1 MSFWLDSQL
10 IAIYRRLLRY
20 VSPHVSVIVAA
31 VVAMLIYS
39 AANACVPLIMREV
52 IGTLEESGRSGSRII
67 VPLMLAGAFLV
78 RGTTDFVAVFGL
90 SWVGR
95 SVVREVRAEI
105 FRHYTE
111 LPAQFFDRTS
121 SGELISKLTYNT
133 EQLAEALSSVIV
145 TVFRDSITI
154 LVLIGVMVYL
164 SPSLSLLVFIV
175 APIVAFLVLLMSKA
189 FRRYS
194 LRIQASMGD
203 ATRVTEEAL
212 RGQRIVKIF
221 EGQLYEQR
229 QFDEVNKRNFGLNL
243 KLIATR
249 AVGDSLTQYVLAL
262 GVAAIIWIAFSEEML
277 QSLNAALFMAFLTAM
292 GMLLAPLKRLININ
306 VVLQRGIAAGHSL
319 FETLDEPVEND
330 LGKKSLVRARGALEF
345 RKVSFTYDYSKG
357 RVLKDLS
364 FSISSGQSLAIVGRS
379 GSGKSTLVSLLPRF
393 YDVEAGSILLD
404 GEDIRQYQ
412 LRDLRRQISLVSQ
425 DVILF
430 NDSIANNIAYGSL
443 ASSSR
448 EKLEEAAEAAYVTEF
463 TNELPDGLEAQVGDR
478 GLLLSGGQR
487 QRIAIARA
495 LLKDAPVLILDEAT
509 SSLDTESERRIQRAL
524 GQLMK
529 GRTTLVIAHRLSTVE
544 TADCIM
550 VLRDGKIVE
559 TGNHTELVAY
569 DGYYK
574 ALYRM
579 QFAEQ

>member
-20 VSPHVSVIVAA
+20 VSPYVPVIAAA
-31 VVAMLIYS
+31 VVSMLIYS

-52 IGTLEESGRSGSRII
+52 IGTLEESGRSGSRVI

-95 SVVREVRAEI
+95 SVVREVRSEI

-111 LPAQFFDRTS
+111 LPAQFFDRIS

-175 APIVAFLVLLMSKA
+175 APVVAFLVLLMSRA

-194 LRIQASMGD
+194 IRIQASMGD

-212 RGQRIVKIF
+212 RGQHIVKIF

-319 FETLDEPVEND
+319 FETLDEPIEND
-330 LGKKSLVRARGALEF
+330 TGKESLVRARGVLEF

-364 FSISSGQSLAIVGRS
+364 FSISSGRSLAIVGRS

-448 EKLEEAAEAAYVTEF
+448 EQLEEAAEAAYVTEF
-463 TNELPDGLEAQVGDR
+463 TNELPDGLETQVGDR

-509 SSLDTESERRIQRAL
+509 SSLDTESERRIQYAL
-524 GQLMK
+524 GKLMK

-559 TGNHTELVAY
+559 TGNHTELMAY

-574 ALYRM
+574 ALYRL
-579 QFAEQ
+579 QFSEQ

>member
-1 MSFWLDSQL
+1 MFFRLDSQL
-10 IAIYRRLLRY
+10 ISIYRRLLRY
-20 VSPHVSVIVAA
+20 VRPHLPVIAAA
-31 VVAMLIYS
+31 VVAMLLYS

-52 IGTLEESGRSGSRII
+52 IGTLEQSGRSGSRVI
-67 VPLMLAGAFLV
+67 VPLMLAGAFLI
-78 RGTTDFVAVFGL
+78 RGTTDFIAVCGL

-95 SVVREVRAEI
+95 SVVREMRSEV

-111 LPAQFFDRTS
+111 LPARFFDRIS

-145 TVFRDSITI
+145 TVFRDGLTI

-164 SPSLSLLVFIV
+164 SPPLSLLVFVV
-175 APIVAFLVLLMSKA
+175 APIVAFLVFLMSKA

-194 LRIQASMGD
+194 TRIQASMGD
-203 ATRVTEEAL
+203 ATRVTEEVL

-221 EGQLYEQR
+221 EGQSYEQR
-229 QFDEVNKRNFGLNL
+229 QFGEVNKRNFGLNL
-243 KLIATR
+243 KLVATR
-249 AVGDSLTQYVLAL
+249 AAGDSLTQYVLAL

-277 QSLNAALFMAFLTAM
+277 LSLNAALFMAFLTAM

-306 VVLQRGIAAGHSL
+306 VVLQRGLAAGSSL
-319 FETLDEPVEND
+319 FETLDEPVERD
-330 LGKKSLVRARGALEF
+330 TGEKLLGRARGVLEF
-345 RKVSFTYDYSKG
+345 RKVYFTYERSKG
-357 RVLKDLS
+357 QVLKGLS
-364 FSISSGQSLAIVGRS
+364 FSVPAGQSLAIVGRS
-379 GSGKSTLVSLLPRF
+379 GSGKSTLASLLPRF
-393 YDVEAGSILLD
+393 YDIEAGSILLD

-425 DVILF
+425 EVILF

-443 ASSSR
+443 SNAPQ
-448 EKLEEAAEAAYVTEF
+448 EKLEQAAEAAYVTEF
-463 TNELPDGLEAQVGDR
+463 TRGLPDGLETQVGER

-509 SSLDTESERRIQRAL
+509 SSLDTESERRIQHAL
-524 GQLMK
+524 GRLMK

-544 TADCIM
+544 SADCIM
-550 VLRDGKIVE
+550 VLRDGEVVE
-559 TGNHTELVAY
+559 TGRHTELVAR
-569 DGYYK
+569 DGYYR

-579 QFAEQ
+579 QFADQ

>member
-1 MSFWLDSQL
+1 MFFRLDSQL

-20 VSPHVSVIVAA
+20 VNPHVPVIAAA
-31 VVAMLIYS
+31 VVAMLVYS

-52 IGTLEESGRSGSRII
+52 IGTLEESGRGGSRII

-78 RGTTDFVAVFGL
+78 RGTTDFIAVFGL

-111 LPAQFFDRTS
+111 LPAQFFDRIS

-175 APIVAFLVLLMSKA
+175 APIVAFLVLLMSRA

-194 LRIQASMGD
+194 IRIQASMGD

-262 GVAAIIWIAFSEEML
+262 GVAAIIWVAFSEEML

-330 LGKKSLVRARGALEF
+330 TGKKSLVRARGALEF

-357 RVLKDLS
+357 QVLKDLS

-393 YDVEAGSILLD
+393 YDVETGSISLD

-448 EKLEEAAEAAYVTEF
+448 EQLEEAAEAAYVTEF
-463 TNELPDGLEAQVGDR
+463 TNELPDGLETQVGDR

-509 SSLDTESERRIQRAL
+509 SSLDTESERRIQHAL

-559 TGNHTELVAY
+559 TGNHAELVAH

-574 ALYRM
+574 AIYRM

>member
-1 MSFWLDSQL
+1 MFFWLDSQL
-10 IAIYRRLLRY
+10 ITIYRRLLRY
-20 VSPHVSVIVAA
+20 VRPHAPVIVAA
-31 VVAMLIYS
+31 VIAMLIYS

-52 IGTLEESGRSGSRII
+52 IGTLEESGRSGSRVV
-67 VPLMLAGAFLV
+67 VPLMLAGVFLV

-111 LPAQFFDRTS
+111 LPARFFDRIS

-154 LVLIGVMVYL
+154 LVLIGVMIYL
-164 SPSLSLLVFIV
+164 SPPLSLLVFVV

-194 LRIQASMGD
+194 IRIQASMGD

-249 AVGDSLTQYVLAL
+249 AVGDSLTQCVLAL
-262 GVAAIIWIAFSEEML
+262 GVAAIIWIAFSEEMM
-277 QSLNAALFMAFLTAM
+277 QALNAALFMAFLTAM

-319 FETLDEPVEND
+319 FETLDEPVESD
-330 LGKKSLVRARGALEF
+330 IGKKSLVQARGVLEF

-357 RVLKDLS
+357 QVLKDLS

-393 YDVEAGSILLD
+393 YDVEAGNILLD

-443 ASSSR
+443 ANSSQEQL
-448 EKLEEAAEAAYVTEF
+448 EKAAEAAYVMEF
-463 TNELPDGLEAQVGDR
+463 TSELPDGLETQVGDR

-495 LLKDAPVLILDEAT
+495 LLKDAPILILDEAT

-559 TGNHTELVAY
+559 TGNHAELVAY